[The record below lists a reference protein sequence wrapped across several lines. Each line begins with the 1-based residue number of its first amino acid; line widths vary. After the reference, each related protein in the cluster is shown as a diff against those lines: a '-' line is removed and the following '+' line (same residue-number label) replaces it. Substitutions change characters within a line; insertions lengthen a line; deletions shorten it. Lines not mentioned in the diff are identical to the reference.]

1 MTSWNNKLSKWNWPP
16 NYCNNIQIISS
27 YSILGS
33 QIRSMNILKCECSI
47 YPGYQVSSGEDVGDF
62 SCIKN
67 MFSDV
72 DFQFI
77 RWHLLISKCQK
88 CLFTF
93 LLYRNCPLEK
103 VNKLAGIRSRPS
115 SWTMDAVSQSLSWW
129 SDKCSQ
135 LFGDGGLEF
144 QTKDSEDFTFSQS
157 LKKSFLGPSPSSKLQ
172 TSIITF

>member
-1 MTSWNNKLSKWNWPP
+1 
-16 NYCNNIQIISS
+16 
-27 YSILGS
+27 
-33 QIRSMNILKCECSI
+33 MNILKCECSI
-47 YPGYQVSSGEDVGDF
+47 YPGYQVSSSKDVGDF

-88 CLFTF
+88 CLFTL

-135 LFGDGGLEF
+135 LFGDGCLEF
-144 QTKDSEDFTFSQS
+144 QTKDREDFTFSQS
-157 LKKSFLGPSPSSKLQ
+157 WRRSLLGREIMTGEGNKQPPLCWLPLWVVELGLVEESCANIGSLYIICQHNSS
-172 TSIITF
+172 TP